1 MPSNM
6 DGITLIDHPLIK
18 HKLTL
23 MRIKDTP
30 PPHFRTLL
38 REISLLM
45 GYEVTRDLPLE
56 DIEIETPITRTHSP
70 KLAGKRMCIFSILR
84 AGEGLAQGLL
94 DLIPTARVGHV
105 GLYRD
110 PRDLH
115 AVEYYFKAP
124 PHLEE
129 RFCLVVDPMLATG
142 NSAISAL
149 DRIKRAGAKDIS
161 FLCLLA
167 APEGL
172 KALRD
177 AHPDVPIF
185 TTAIDEKLNEKS
197 YIVPGLGD
205 AGDRIFGTL

>member
-1 MPSNM
+1 M
-6 DGITLIDHPLIK
+6 DGVTLIDHPLIK
-18 HKLTL
+18 HKLTI
-23 MRIKDTP
+23 MRNKDTP
-30 PPHFRTLL
+30 SPLFRSLL

-45 GYEVTRDLPLE
+45 GYEVTRNLPLHNV
-56 DIEIETPITRTHSP
+56 EIETPVTTMSAP
-70 KLAGKRMCIFSILR
+70 KIAGPKMCIFSILR

-94 DLIPTARVGHV
+94 DLIPSARVGHI

-110 PRDLH
+110 PKDLH

-124 PHLEE
+124 ANLSA

-142 NSAISAL
+142 NSAITAL
-149 DRIKRAGAKDIS
+149 DRIKKAGAKDIS

-172 KALRD
+172 QALHT
-177 AHPDVPIF
+177 AHPDVHIF

-197 YIVPGLGD
+197 YIIPGLGD
-205 AGDRIFGTL
+205 AGDRLFGTL

>member
-1 MPSNM
+1 M
-6 DGITLIDHPLIK
+6 DGVTLIDHPLIK
-18 HKLTL
+18 HKLTI
-23 MRIKDTP
+23 MRKKQTP
-30 PPHFRTLL
+30 SPHFRSLL

-45 GYEVTRDLPLE
+45 GYEVTRHLPLQNV
-56 DIEIETPITRTHSP
+56 EIETPITTMSSP
-70 KLAGKRMCIFSILR
+70 KLSGRRMCIFSILR

-94 DLIPTARVGHV
+94 ELIPAARVGHV

-110 PRDLH
+110 PDDLH

-142 NSAISAL
+142 NSAIAAL
-149 DRIKRAGAKDIS
+149 SRIKSAGAKDIT

-172 KALRD
+172 KALRA
-177 AHPDVPIF
+177 AHPDVPIY
-185 TTAIDEKLNEKS
+185 TAAIDEKLNEKS